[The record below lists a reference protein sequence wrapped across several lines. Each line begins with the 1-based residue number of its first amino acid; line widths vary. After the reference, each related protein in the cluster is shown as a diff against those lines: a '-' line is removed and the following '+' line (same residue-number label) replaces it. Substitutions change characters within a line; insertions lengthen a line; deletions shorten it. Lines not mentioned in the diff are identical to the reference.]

1 MLKKLIAANKT
12 FHNKLIFK
20 AKKILA
26 LKVSDHFNLVF
37 LTSLNKL
44 IYK

>member
-26 LKVSDHFNLVF
+26 LKVRDHFNLVF
-37 LTSLNKL
+37 FNKSKQINL
-44 IYK
+44 